1 MKKQGKVILVF
12 IMSMGI
18 ESRSFVNQHKAK
30 DTPWICLKCFIVK
43 QGIDV

>member
-1 MKKQGKVILVF
+1 MKKQEKVILVF

-18 ESRSFVNQHKAK
+18 KSRGFVNQYKAK
-30 DTPWICLKCFIVK
+30 DTPCICLKCSIVK